1 MTEDVAGCISAFL
14 AISFG
19 LPLKISDSVKRL
31 IWEKG
36 ELKRKIRIKNK
47 DEFGE
52 ERLIQAALKYREL
65 PAQKMIEFILAEV
78 DKFSE
83 RLEPDDDR
91 TLVIV
96 KRADHPG

>member
-1 MTEDVAGCISAFL
+1 MF
-14 AISFG
+14 
-19 LPLKISDSVKRL
+19 PSVKYEPCTAQL
-31 IWEKG
+31 EPG
-36 ELKRKIRIKNK
+36 EVAVLYTDGITESHNKNK